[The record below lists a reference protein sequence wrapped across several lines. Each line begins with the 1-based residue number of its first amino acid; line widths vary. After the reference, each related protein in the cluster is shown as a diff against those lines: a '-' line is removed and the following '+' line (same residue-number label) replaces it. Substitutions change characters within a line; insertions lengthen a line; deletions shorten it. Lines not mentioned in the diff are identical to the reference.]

1 MMRSRV
7 LVIALLVVL
16 AACGSR
22 GTITVDPA
30 ARGVGTIET
39 IFVGTTRSYDAA
51 TGEFGSSRSS
61 TLSLAKYDISIPP
74 DRNPGEIR
82 WPKEG
87 RAPDPTRD
95 FVTTSAVLYPDAK
108 GFERDLHRAIVSKPP
123 QERTVVLFV
132 HGFNNTFAEGLY
144 RMAQLVHDL
153 DMPGIAVHYSWPSAA
168 KPLGYVH
175 DKDSALYGRD
185 GFEKLFNDI
194 VAAGA
199 DKIIVVGHSM
209 GSQLLVESLRQMD
222 IRNPANL
229 KRHLGGVVLLSPDI
243 DVEVFRSQA
252 ATFTNLPE
260 PFFIFTS
267 NKDKALRLSSFITM
281 EPNRL
286 GNMPDGSQLA
296 GLNIQV
302 IDTTAF
308 STGSGHFN
316 VATSPELIALLGK
329 MDAVQAAF
337 NQDQAGRPGIL
348 TGLVLTARGATDIV
362 LKPVEGLN
370 DALQQ

>member
-1 MMRSRV
+1 MRSQV
-7 LVIALLVVL
+7 LVVALLVVL

-22 GTITVDPA
+22 GAITIDPA
-30 ARGVGTIET
+30 ARGVGKIET
-39 IFVGTTRSYDAA
+39 VFVGTTREYDPAI
-51 TGEFGSSRSS
+51 GEFGTGRSS
-61 TLSLAKYDISIPP
+61 KVSLAKYDISVPP
-74 DRNPGEIR
+74 DRTPGEIR
-82 WPKEG
+82 WPKRG
-87 RAPDPTRD
+87 RAPDPQTE
-95 FVTTSAVLYPDAK
+95 FVTTGAVIYPDAK
-108 GFERDLHRAIVSKPP
+108 TFERDLHRAILTKPAS
-123 QERTVVLFV
+123 ERTVVIFV

-153 DMPGIAVHYSWPSAA
+153 EMPGVAVHYSWPSTA

-175 DKDSALYGRD
+175 DRDSALYARD
-185 GFEKLFNDI
+185 GFEKLFNDVI
-194 VAAGA
+194 AAGA
-199 DKIIVVGHSM
+199 DKVIVVGHSM

-222 IRNPANL
+222 IRNPAQL

-243 DVEVFRSQA
+243 DVELFRSQA

-296 GLNIQV
+296 GLDIQV

-348 TGLVLTARGATDIV
+348 TGLVLTARGATNIV

>member
-1 MMRSRV
+1 M
-7 LVIALLVVL
+7 
-16 AACGSR
+16 
-22 GTITVDPA
+22 
-30 ARGVGTIET
+30 
-39 IFVGTTRSYDAA
+39 
-51 TGEFGSSRSS
+51 
-61 TLSLAKYDISIPP
+61 
-74 DRNPGEIR
+74 
-82 WPKEG
+82 
-87 RAPDPTRD
+87 
-95 FVTTSAVLYPDAK
+95 LYPDARS
-108 GFERDLHRAIVSKPP
+108 FEHDLHRAILAKPRS
-123 QERTVVLFV
+123 QRTVIIFV

-153 DMPGIAVHYSWPSAA
+153 EMPGVAVHYSWSSAA

-175 DKDSALYGRD
+175 DKDSALFGRD
-185 GFEKLFNDI
+185 GFEQLFGD
-194 VAAGA
+194 VVDAGA
-199 DKIIVVGHSM
+199 DKIIVVAHSM

-222 IRNPANL
+222 IRDPARL

-243 DVEVFRSQA
+243 DVEVFRSQT
-252 ATFTNLPE
+252 ATFTNLPN

-296 GLNIQV
+296 GLDIQV
-302 IDTTAF
+302 VDTTAF